1 MKHRHLVRML
11 ALGLSAALV
20 LCACDGGNPDK
31 TNASASPSP
40 SASASEPPEETGVD
54 YSKYNAYLKLS
65 NEMSDVLDVLDIYFS
80 HVEFAEEFALMEGG
94 DYGAMKDGV
103 QFFIANTY
111 PVKQALEYVS
121 KEPSYPAV
129 DAAVRAMGDSPVK
142 LMEAV
147 DDLASYLRFNAFE
160 EDNMAK
166 AAEIHAALWEPMQI
180 FGTYYGEFL
189 SCMSDLADQV
199 RDEDLEIM
207 RENGELILYYSSLMI
222 YASQDILNN
231 IWDQIDAANTDPET
245 EFVLPEIDRT
255 QLAPLFG
262 ELMESYDSLTEAM
275 GKEEEQKKV
284 FSGATAENAMKLY
297 TTKVN
302 NLYVAM
308 GNLADALNQN
318 SDYAEVYDKATDAL
332 NGMIDGYNSI
342 I

>member
-1 MKHRHLVRML
+1 MKHRHIVRML

-20 LCACDGGNPDK
+20 LCACDGGNSGKPG
-31 TNASASPSP
+31 TSTSPSP
-40 SASASEPPEETGVD
+40 SASASVPPEEKPVD

-65 NEMSDVLDVLDIYFS
+65 NEMSDVLDVLDVYFT
-80 HVEFAEEFALMEGG
+80 HVEFAEEFTLAEGG
-94 DYGAMKDGV
+94 DYGAMKDDV

-111 PVKQALEYVS
+111 PLKQALEYVS

-129 DAAVRAMGDSPVK
+129 DAAVRAMGNSPVE

-166 AAEIHAALWEPMQI
+166 APEIHTALWEPMQI

-189 SCMSDLADQV
+189 SSLSELADQV
-199 RDEDLEIM
+199 KDEDLESM
-207 RENGELILYYSSLMI
+207 KENGELILYHSSVMI

-231 IWDQIDAANTDPET
+231 IWDQIEAANTDPEA

-262 ELMESYDSLTEAM
+262 ELMDSYDGLMEAM
-275 GKEEEQKKV
+275 GKEEEQAKV
-284 FSGATAENAMKLY
+284 FSGALAESTMKLY

-302 NLYVAM
+302 NLYMAM
-308 GNLADALNQN
+308 ENLAGALNQN
-318 SDYAEVYDKATDAL
+318 SDYAEVYDKASEAL